1 MGKKSFETIISSLQ
15 KEGYSSKILEVKMDG
30 PYTSKDSD
38 WNYKDV
44 PHLNIVH
51 ESIQSVQPIVSEEY
65 VGSINLTKLPIFGI
79 EIPIVVVNYEYSE
92 YNQIY
97 YKRLSIKFF

>member
-1 MGKKSFETIISSLQ
+1 
-15 KEGYSSKILEVKMDG
+15 MDG

-65 VGSINLTKLPIFGI
+65 VGSIVTLFLESTDGTEFKIQITERELSKFNIQNGNKYWLSWSEKNVHVLI
-79 EIPIVVVNYEYSE
+79 EE
-92 YNQIY
+92 
-97 YKRLSIKFF
+97 